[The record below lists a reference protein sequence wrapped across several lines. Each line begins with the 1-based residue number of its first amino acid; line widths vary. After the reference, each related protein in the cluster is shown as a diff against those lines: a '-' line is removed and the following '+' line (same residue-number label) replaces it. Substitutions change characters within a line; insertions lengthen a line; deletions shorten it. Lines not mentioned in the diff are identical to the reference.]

1 MPRISKK
8 GGAAMLGGVRSP
20 MAASGHGLVGRS
32 KLKPRIGGMSRKS
45 TTNATVVSSPQKS
58 GDNV

>member
-1 MPRISKK
+1 
-8 GGAAMLGGVRSP
+8 